1 MMATKG
7 AELLLL
13 GILGKEGERPTSW
26 RLCARAGGP
35 DDRLTY
41 FATSTSE
48 LISEAA
54 RRRDGAVTAILSER
68 WRSVVKAASCA
79 AGEQQWVISTLI

>member
-13 GILGKEGERPTSW
+13 GILGKEGERPISR
-26 RLCARAGGP
+26 RLFARAGGL

-41 FATSTSE
+41 FATSTLGSF
-48 LISEAA
+48 SKPA
-54 RRRDGAVTAILSER
+54 R
-68 WRSVVKAASCA
+68 
-79 AGEQQWVISTLI
+79 